1 MAQHYRCAA
10 CKEEFTQKDVEVD
23 HTIPIGKDK
32 TWDEFI
38 DGLFC
43 EQENLQVLCKPC
55 HKVKSLKEKKSK

>member
-32 TWDEFI
+32 TWDEFV

-43 EQENLQVLCKPC
+43 EIANLQVLCKPC